1 MNQCMSVGEP
11 GLQGAFAKVEEYG
24 LSFHFTNE
32 VVDIEGKGNEMI
44 QYSYISLKQDA
55 LHWLRENG
63 RLPSADIGN
72 YFEEIRQMNESK
84 QKLELLEQRI
94 EILQEENVA
103 LQKKK
108 DGEIMALQEKKNTE
122 ILELREQIELMK
134 VSGKKTQSL
143 LKNLSMTIGDKK
155 SEKNSYL

>member
-103 LQKKK
+103 LEKKK
-108 DGEIMALQEKKNTE
+108 DGEILALQEKKNTE

-143 LKNLSMTIGDKK
+143 LKNLSLTIGDKK

>member
-108 DGEIMALQEKKNTE
+108 DGEILALQEKKNTE

-143 LKNLSMTIGDKK
+143 LKNLSLTIGDKK

>member
-94 EILQEENVA
+94 EILQGENVA

-108 DGEIMALQEKKNTE
+108 DGEILALQEKKNTE

-143 LKNLSMTIGDKK
+143 LKNLSLTIGDKK

>member
-84 QKLELLEQRI
+84 QKLELLEKRI

-108 DGEIMALQEKKNTE
+108 DGEILALQEKKNTE
-122 ILELREQIELMK
+122 ILELKEQIELMK

-143 LKNLSMTIGDKK
+143 LKNLSLTIGDKK